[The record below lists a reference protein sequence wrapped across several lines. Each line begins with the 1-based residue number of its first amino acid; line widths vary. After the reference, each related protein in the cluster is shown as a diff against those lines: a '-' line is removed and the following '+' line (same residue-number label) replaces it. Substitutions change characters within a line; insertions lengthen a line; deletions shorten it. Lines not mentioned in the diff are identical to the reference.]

1 MGNKTL
7 SNIKGI
13 CVLMLILYGILII
26 DLFVPFRI
34 NAFGIVPRTKIGL
47 IGVFTSPFLH
57 VSLQHLIS
65 NSIPLVIMLLILSVF
80 YEKKWIPVVF
90 IIVLIGGGLTWV
102 FGANGNHI
110 GASGLIYGLAG
121 FLISNGIVEKNI
133 KSLII
138 TIVIGVL
145 YGGLIFG
152 VLPTNRLIS
161 WEMHL
166 FGAIGG
172 VISSFALRNKKKR
185 INEV

>member
-1 MGNKTL
+1 MGNKIL
-7 SNIKGI
+7 RNLKGI
-13 CVLMLILYGILII
+13 CFLMLILYGILII
-26 DLFVPFRI
+26 DLFIPFSI
-34 NAFGIVPRTKIGL
+34 NAYGIVPRTKIGL
-47 IGVFTSPFLH
+47 IGIFTSPFLH
-57 VSLQHLIS
+57 GGLQHLIS

-80 YEKKWIPVVF
+80 YEKKWIPVLA

-121 FLISNGIVEKNI
+121 FLISNGIIEKNI

-138 TIVIGVL
+138 TVFIGLL

-152 VLPTNRLIS
+152 VLPTDRLIS
-161 WEMHL
+161 WEGHL

-172 VISSFALRNKKKR
+172 VFSSFALRSKKK
-185 INEV
+185 V